1 MTNIAQTTPSNY
13 VPKANKRSWRSHSR
27 RRSRTI
33 AFYAMISP
41 WLIGFLLLGV
51 IPLAVGMLASFT
63 NYDGLNV
70 DSVKWLGMR
79 NYSRV
84 FQDSEAIYAFRRTL
98 MWSALNVPIWL
109 ALSFTLALILNQ
121 GIRARGFFRTL
132 FYLPSIIP
140 AVGAVWAWRLLL
152 DPNNGVINAIIS
164 IFRPGTAVLWTTDY
178 ALQSLTMIAVWQGAG
193 VGMVIFLAGL
203 QGIPRELEEAAFL
216 DGATTLQSFRHITIP
231 LMTPVIFFQLVLAII
246 GSLQQFALPMLLAGG
261 RMGSVPPRDAYFFVV
276 HVMRQIFTFSR
287 FGYGLALL
295 WLLFIVVVVLTIV
308 IFWSS
313 RFWVHYEV
321 DIAGEKK

>member
-1 MTNIAQTTPSNY
+1 MANITQVSPSAYPAQTQ
-13 VPKANKRSWRSHSR
+13 KRARWRSR
-27 RRSRTI
+27 RAARQF

-41 WLIGFLLLGV
+41 WLIGFVLLGV
-51 IPLAVGMLASFT
+51 IPLVVGFLASFS

-70 DSVKWLGMR
+70 DTVKWVGLR

-84 FQDSEAIYAFRRTL
+84 FQDSEAQLAFGRTL

-109 ALSFTLALILNQ
+109 IVSFSLALILNQ
-121 GIRARGFFRTL
+121 SIRARGFFRTL

-152 DPNNGVINAIIS
+152 DPNNGVLNAIIN
-164 IFRPGTAVLWTTDY
+164 IFQPGTAILWTTDY
-178 ALQSLTMIAVWQGAG
+178 ALPSLTMISVWQGAG

-216 DGATTLQSFRHITIP
+216 DGASKLRSFRHITIP

-246 GSLQQFALPMLLAGG
+246 GSLQQYALPMLLAGG
-261 RMGSVPPRDAYFFVV
+261 RIGSVPPRDAYFFVV

-287 FGYGLALL
+287 FGYGLALM
-295 WLLFIVVVVLTIV
+295 WLLLIVIVVLTIV
-308 IFWSS
+308 VFGSS
-313 RFWVHYEV
+313 RYWVHYEV
-321 DIAGEKK
+321 DIAGEKQ